1 MKPDADEIIE
11 FIDDLAKES
20 WLGSIRSHWI
30 KYAFHYTDIR
40 NAVKILENEKLL
52 CRTEL
57 EEKGIMP
64 VDNASQTVILQTEKL
79 VKDFI
84 RLYFRPKTPTQYRNE
99 GVRPIG
105 KRWEDAHCP
114 VPIFFL
120 FDLKTIL
127 IKDDSQFSQGNL
139 AKFGIQGLCS
149 TAEELKTF
157 EFKKIFHTGTFNQS
171 ERDEIISH
179 RNAEIVIPKELDLS
193 VLKFIY
199 CRSPAEKETLLN
211 LLPSDVFRK
220 WSPKIFIDTKGT
232 LFERKW
238 TYIQSVYLTSK
249 SATVDF
255 SPDTLSPNPFNLTV
269 KFKGDREEITEEN
282 NFNAN
287 ETIIFQFLEDML
299 VYEIEVKLDDDLVY
313 LGKFDSLDDIP
324 F

>member
-11 FIDDLAKES
+11 FINNLAKEN
-20 WLGSIRSHWI
+20 WLGFIRSRWI
-30 KYAFHYTDIR
+30 EFAFHYTDIR
-40 NAVKILENEKLL
+40 NAVEILKSEKLL

-57 EEKGIMP
+57 EERGIMP
-64 VDNASQTVILQTEKL
+64 VDNASQVVISNTERP

-105 KRWEDAHCP
+105 KRWEESHCP
-114 VPIFFL
+114 VPVFFL

-127 IKDDSQFSQGNL
+127 IKNDSQFSQGNL

-149 TAEELKTF
+149 TASELKTF
-157 EFKKIFHTGTFNQS
+157 EFKKIFHTGSFNQS
-171 ERDEIISH
+171 ERDDIISH

-193 VLKFIY
+193 ELKFVV

-211 LLPSDVFRK
+211 LLSGKAFTK
-220 WSPKIFIDTKGT
+220 WSPKIFVDTKAN

-238 TYIQSVYLTSK
+238 AYIQSVYLTSK
-249 SATVDF
+249 SATIDF
-255 SPDTLSPNPFNLTV
+255 SPDAIFPSPFNLTV
-269 KFKGDREEITEEN
+269 RLKGDREEVTKIEN
-282 NFNAN
+282 FSAN
-287 ETIIFQFLEDML
+287 ETIVFKFIEDMP
-299 VYEIEVKLDDDLVY
+299 VYEIEVKLDNNLVY
-313 LGKFDSLDDIP
+313 LGKFDNLDEIP

>member
-1 MKPDADEIIE
+1 MKTDADEIIK
-11 FIDDLAKES
+11 FIDDLAEER
-20 WLGSIRSHWI
+20 WLGSIRTHWI

-40 NAVKILENEKLL
+40 NTVEILIANKLL
-52 CRTEL
+52 CRAEL

-79 VKDFI
+79 IKNFI

-99 GVRPIG
+99 GVRPVG
-105 KRWEDAHCP
+105 KRWEDSHCP

-139 AKFGIQGLCS
+139 AKFGFQGLCS

-157 EFKKIFHTGTFNQS
+157 EFKKIFHTGSFSQS
-171 ERDEIISH
+171 ERDDIIFH

-193 VLKFIY
+193 ALKFIV
-199 CRSPAEKETLLN
+199 CRSPAEKQTLLN
-211 LLPSDVFRK
+211 LLPKDVFKK

-249 SATVDF
+249 SATIDF
-255 SPDTLSPNPFNLTV
+255 SPDTISPNPFTLTV
-269 KFKGDREEITEEN
+269 KVRGIEEETTEIG
-282 NFNAN
+282 NFTAN
-287 ETIIFQFLEDML
+287 ETIIFQFAEDL
-299 VYEIEVKLDDDLVY
+299 PVYEIEVKLDGNLVY